1 MSLGRAAAFVIHPVT
16 GWALCGATIGAGMA
30 TTTMENTLRI
40 HAVAAPVI
48 FIVLSLIY
56 HRNFGHT
63 GPLKPAVL
71 FTAIVMFLDVFVVA
85 LAIYHSLVMF
95 ESVLGTWIPFALIF
109 LSTYLTGLFA
119 VNRRAPDT
127 SAIPARSS
135 ARD

>member
-1 MSLGRAAAFVIHPVT
+1 VRRSAVFLIHPVV

-48 FIVLSLIY
+48 FITLSLIY
-56 HRNFGHT
+56 FRNFGYT
-63 GPLKPAVL
+63 RPLLTAVL
-71 FTAIVMFLDVFVVA
+71 FTAIVMLLDFFAVA
-85 LAIYHSLVMF
+85 LVIYHSLAMF

-109 LSTYLTGLFA
+109 VSTYLTGLVA
-119 VNRRAPDT
+119 ARRRAPHT
-127 SAIPARSS
+127 SAIPVRNS